1 MESSICKQQLV
12 FITWPSV
19 SFIKSFAFLLSLWIK
34 KQISFIM
41 ILNINELAQGQ
52 KVLWDW
58 PWVFNDEFTMMHLL
72 WHFVIIIIINMYIHQ
87 LCSTFWVQGGALHGG
102 HHYFVCNNCFSFQND
117 QKANSSTLRPIWKVS
132 FTTGMPTLLII

>member
-1 MESSICKQQLV
+1 MQSSICKQQLV

-52 KVLWDW
+52 KVFMRLATG
-58 PWVFNDEFTMMHLL
+58 FNDFTLMYLL
-72 WHFVIIIIINMYIHQ
+72 WHFIIIIHMYIHP
-87 LCSTFWVQGGALHGG
+87 LCSTFRVQGGALHGG
-102 HHYFVCNNCFSFQND
+102 HHYFVCNNCLSFQND
-117 QKANSSTLRPIWKVS
+117 QKANSSTLRPIWEVS
-132 FTTGMPTLLII
+132 FTTGMSTLLII